1 MFAKERKVCGLGGRW
16 GEENVGGVGEG
27 ETVIRIMYEKN
38 LNDFINWKERK
49 FHQIFCPSSLQ
60 GHLLCLL
67 IDSHYSICSD
77 HIISLISKNRKQNS
91 VPLSPAATIT
101 FIFLTAQW
109 PWIWLVLHQS
119 LGNILKNSYEADIK
133 ITVNC
138 VLGFSISEGTV
149 PETLSYPT
157 FFPHTRSSFPAPSS
171 ISVRFLRKIINLS
184 ITSRCRNQIPLF
196 LPSNHAPIVMTLFL

>member
-1 MFAKERKVCGLGGRW
+1 MCGLGGRW
-16 GEENVGGVGEG
+16 GEGNVGGVGEG

-49 FHQIFCPSSLQ
+49 FHPIFCPSSLQ

-101 FIFLTAQW
+101 FIFLIAQW
-109 PWIWLVLHQS
+109 SWIWLVLHQS
-119 LGNILKNSYEADIK
+119 LGNILKKFIRSRYKNH
-133 ITVNC
+133 
-138 VLGFSISEGTV
+138 SELRFRIQHLWRHSTWD
-149 PETLSYPT
+149 TLLSY
-157 FFPHTRSSFPAPSS
+157 FLSSYQELLPCS
-171 ISVRFLRKIINLS
+171 ILNFSPFSKKDYKSVHN
-184 ITSRCRNQIPLF
+184 
-196 LPSNHAPIVMTLFL
+196 